1 MRFEIKEKGS
11 RNFYEEVLYLSLIR
25 KDVLKNK
32 KYKMYKI
39 SDYHKRYII
48 FAGISILLMFIFY
61 LLFKNG
67 LFLMFAGMMLLI
79 LAYEILSMN
88 NFNKYIDAAL
98 SQDANRV
105 VEINEDG
112 VFYADGNK
120 DLRLNWDGIH
130 SVVIGKYSISFFP
143 KIETDYIISLESKY
157 KDSVSDCVKQYGK
170 AELLISKES

>member
-1 MRFEIKEKGS
+1 MRFEITEKGS
-11 RNFYEEVLYLSLIR
+11 RDFYEEVLYLSLIR

-32 KYKMYKI
+32 KYKMYKVC
-39 SDYHKRYII
+39 DYFKRYII
-48 FAGISILLMFIFY
+48 FAGMSILLMFIFY
-61 LLFKNG
+61 IMFKNG
-67 LFLMFAGMMLLI
+67 LFLMLAGMMLLV

-88 NFNKYIDAAL
+88 SVNRYINAAL
-98 SQDANRV
+98 SEDANRA

-120 DLRLNWDGIH
+120 DLRLSWDAIH

-143 KIETDYIISLESKY
+143 KNETDYIISLESKY

-170 AELLISKES
+170 ADLLVSKES